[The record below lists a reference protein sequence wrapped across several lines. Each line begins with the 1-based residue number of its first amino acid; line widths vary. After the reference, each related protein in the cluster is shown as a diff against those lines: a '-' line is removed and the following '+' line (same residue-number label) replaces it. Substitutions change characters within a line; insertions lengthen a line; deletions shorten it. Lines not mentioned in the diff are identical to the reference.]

1 MPRPVQW
8 ASHRFQHLPARQ
20 FSKPLACDRTRSGL
34 HLTTLQDAAR
44 WFKMVPTSQVKNGL
58 HCLHCMF
65 HGWPR
70 LALNWPGKWHRC
82 QDLCDV
88 QRLET
93 ATPKSMGHQCRMFVR
108 TDARNTKKNNSIQQ
122 LPFKKGFCSYLRHWS
137 GDVCISA
144 IDGNVL
150 LAALATCSQLIH
162 HLWWFGCRCRCRR
175 KDLHTLQ
182 ASCGQK
188 V

>member
-1 MPRPVQW
+1 MPRPVRI
-8 ASHRFQHLPARQ
+8 ASSQAVLEAFGMWQ
-20 FSKPLACDRTRSGL
+20 DRTWSGL

-58 HCLHCMF
+58 HCIACFMVGR
-65 HGWPR
+65 GWPWIDPENGTVAR
-70 LALNWPGKWHRC
+70 TFVMCNAYKQPHPNQWAISAGWLPERMP
-82 QDLCDV
+82 
-88 QRLET
+88 ET
-93 ATPKSMGHQCRMFVR
+93 QKG
-108 TDARNTKKNNSIQQ
+108 QQ
-122 LPFKKGFCSYLRHWS
+122 LPFSKKGSCSYLRHWS
-137 GDVCISA
+137 GDVCFSE
-144 IDGNVL
+144 IDGNIL

-162 HLWWFGCRCRCRR
+162 HLWWFGCRRRCRR